1 VDSTLTLADLIA
13 DPTLDTTVVSGAG
26 GLGRPIRWAQTSEVA
41 DPWKWLGPGELLM
54 TVGLNLPASPEGQR
68 EFVRR
73 IHAAGIAGLALGED
87 GLAPPV
93 TEAMKEESERLGF
106 PLLSTGPDTPFVVI
120 ARTVAAA
127 TARQQNRS
135 VLNLSRLYQAAGEH
149 DSAMKRSGQWVTELC
164 GARIAVVDQ
173 ATGCTVI
180 GERAVADGA
189 HRAHTLPTLRPA
201 ALLVSTE
208 PDLDALT
215 LVHLKQILAVD
226 ANVLLQA
233 AMNDAAAGEA
243 NVRLALGGAAGKS
256 EIYGGDWLAPDGFYR
271 VLAVQE
277 GQHERI
283 ALAFALQGLRPLV
296 ARWKSSTIALVGAG
310 DLQRARD
317 ILAGLGLA
325 AGVSGEQTIL
335 ADLPGAI
342 EEACSAQSAAVAAG
356 ESWTLY
362 VGAGVSL
369 LARSRSEAERIVAAV
384 LGPVGGAD
392 LSPALRDS
400 LFALLDNDLHW
411 QKTADQLGVHRQ
423 TLAYRLRQVES
434 LTGRSVR
441 RVPELCELWLAR
453 SAWQLIATDSRL
465 E

>member
-1 VDSTLTLADLIA
+1 MDSILTLADLIA
-13 DPTLDTTVVSGAG
+13 DPTLDTTVISGAG

-41 DPWKWLGPGELLM
+41 DPWKWLGPEELLM
-54 TVGLNLPASPEGQR
+54 TVGLNLPVSSEDQR
-68 EFVRR
+68 EFVRK

-93 TEAMKEESERLGF
+93 TNAMKEESERLAF
-106 PLLSTGPDTPFVVI
+106 PLLSTGPHTPFVVI

-149 DSAMKRSGQWVTELC
+149 DSATKRSGRWVTELC
-164 GARIAVVDQ
+164 GARIAVVDR

-180 GERAVADGA
+180 GERGVEELP
-189 HRAHTLPTLRPA
+189 HRSHALPTLRPA

-226 ANVLLQA
+226 ANVLLQTA
-233 AMNDAAAGEA
+233 LNDAATGEA
-243 NVRLALGGAAGKS
+243 NVRLALSGAAGIN
-256 EIYGGDWLAPDGFYR
+256 EIYGGDWLATEGFYR
-271 VLAVQE
+271 VLATGE
-277 GQHERI
+277 GEHERL
-283 ALAFALQGLRPLV
+283 ALSFALQGLRPLV
-296 ARWKSSTIALVGAG
+296 AHWKNSTIALVGAG
-310 DLQRARD
+310 DLQQAKE

-441 RVPELCELWLAR
+441 RVADLSELWLAR
-453 SAWQLIATDSRL
+453 NAWQLLST
-465 E
+465 